1 MRKRKQND
9 FWSELAS
16 VAVTGIMGY
25 TAYKILID
33 NEPTLGQETNAIPSL
48 DKMTLGKAY
57 PITALTLLD
66 SELEEKKKHIIDL
79 NAITKGELFIQLNEQ
94 WGTLTMT
101 KMVSLLSCPK
111 AVSMVYSLL
120 ASQTFQLD
128 IRNRKLDDDR
138 IWGANTGSS
147 HASLTAP
154 ILKQGKT
161 NGSLIVIDRLMD
173 NKTIYHLENENG
185 KSPTP
190 SRGNLS
196 GYRVLR
202 HELIHAYHNL
212 AGIVI
217 PKGEISAYT
226 GSLSLNKIPRKI
238 KLDEALT
245 VGRVRVKSGNWI
257 GIRIEEESET
267 IFSKYENKIPFS
279 EAVFTKERNRF
290 GQLEYYRVEYAGL

>member
-9 FWSELAS
+9 FWSDLAS
-16 VAVTGIMGY
+16 VAITGLVGY
-25 TAYKILID
+25 ATYKILAD
-33 NEPTLGQETNAIPSL
+33 NEPAMGQKTNTIPSL
-48 DKMTLGKAY
+48 DKMTLGRAY

-66 SELEEKKKHIIDL
+66 SELEEKKKHIFDL

-101 KMVSLLSCPK
+101 KMVSLFSYPK

-120 ASQTFQLD
+120 SSQTFQLD
-128 IRNRKLDDDR
+128 IRNRKADDDR
-138 IWGANTGSS
+138 IWGENTGSS

-154 ILKQGKT
+154 ILRQGKT

-173 NKTIYHLENENG
+173 NKTIYHLENEDG

-190 SRGNLS
+190 YRGNLS

-202 HELIHAYHNL
+202 HELIHAYL
-212 AGIVI
+212 EFAGILI
-217 PKGEISAYT
+217 PKGKISAYT

-238 KLDEALT
+238 KLEEALA
-245 VGRVRVKSGNWI
+245 VGRVRAKSGNWI

-267 IFSKYENKIPFS
+267 IFRQYEKKFPFS

-290 GQLEYYRVEYAGL
+290 GQLEYYRVEYEGI

>member
-1 MRKRKQND
+1 MRKRKRND
-9 FWSELAS
+9 FWSEFAS
-16 VAVTGIMGY
+16 VAVTGLVGY
-25 TAYKILID
+25 AAYKILID
-33 NEPTLGQETNAIPSL
+33 NEPAVGQETNTIPSL
-48 DKMTLGKAY
+48 DKMILGKAY

-66 SELEEKKKHIIDL
+66 KELEEKKKHNHDL
-79 NAITKGELFIQLNEQ
+79 NVITKGELLIQLNEQ
-94 WGTLTMT
+94 QGNLTMT
-101 KMVSLLSCPK
+101 KMGSLFSYPK
-111 AVSMVYSLL
+111 AVSMVYLL
-120 ASQTFQLD
+120 LSSQTFQLD
-128 IRNRKLDDDR
+128 IRNRKLEDDR
-138 IWGANTGSS
+138 IWGENTGSS
-147 HASLTAP
+147 YATLTAP
-154 ILKQGKT
+154 ILRKGKT
-161 NGSLIVIDRLMD
+161 NGSLIAIDRLMD
-173 NKTIYHLENENG
+173 NNTIYHLENENG

-212 AGIVI
+212 SGIQI

-257 GIRIEEESET
+257 GIRIEEKFEN

-279 EAVFTKERNRF
+279 EAIFTKERNRF
-290 GQLEYYRVEYAGL
+290 GQLEYYRVEYEGI

>member
-9 FWSELAS
+9 FWSEFAS
-16 VAVTGIMGY
+16 VAVTGLVGY
-25 TAYKILID
+25 AAYKILID
-33 NEPTLGQETNAIPSL
+33 NEPAVGQEINTIPSL

-66 SELEEKKKHIIDL
+66 SELEEKKKHIVDL
-79 NAITKGELFIQLNEQ
+79 NAITKGELFIQLNEE

-101 KMVSLLSCPK
+101 KMVSLFSYPK

-120 ASQTFQLD
+120 SSQTFQLD
-128 IRNRKLDDDR
+128 IRNRKPEDDR
-138 IWGANTGSS
+138 IWGENTGSS
-147 HASLTAP
+147 HIGLSAP
-154 ILKQGKT
+154 ILRQGKT

-173 NKTIYHLENENG
+173 NNTIYHLENENG

-190 SRGNLS
+190 YRGNLS

-217 PKGEISAYT
+217 PKGIIYAYT

-238 KLDEALT
+238 KLEEALT
-245 VGRVRVKSGNWI
+245 VGRVRGKSGNWI
-257 GIRIEEESET
+257 GIRIEEESEP
-267 IFSKYENKIPFS
+267 IFNKYEKKIPFN
-279 EAVFTKERNRF
+279 EAVFTKERNRL
-290 GQLEYYRVEYAGL
+290 GQLEYYRVEYAGI